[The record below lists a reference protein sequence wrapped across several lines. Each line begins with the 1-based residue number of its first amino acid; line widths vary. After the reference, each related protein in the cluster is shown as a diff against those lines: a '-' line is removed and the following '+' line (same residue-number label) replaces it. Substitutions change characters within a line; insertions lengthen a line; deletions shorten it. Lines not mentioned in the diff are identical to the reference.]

1 MLDIARVSQMCFSEG
16 SQRASAQPPE
26 EKKRFNTTLS
36 RPKGGASLTG
46 KRWDLS
52 CFTMG
57 KPIGKGR
64 FGEGS
69 ISLDEINIL

>member
-1 MLDIARVSQMCFSEG
+1 MFPW
-16 SQRASAQPPE
+16 SQRASAHPAE

-64 FGEGS
+64 FGEGMNWFTCQFVS
-69 ISLDEINIL
+69 ISWYSG